1 LSAGEHVVP
10 RLFLILIEKA
20 TAEIRS
26 VDLDMAV
33 GADFGGK
40 KEITAVTLTVALY
53 ADAPDIPVRQKEA
66 VGRAVGVVANGAP
79 FEL

>member
-1 LSAGEHVVP
+1 
-10 RLFLILIEKA
+10 
-20 TAEIRS
+20 
-26 VDLDMAV
+26 MAV